1 MSLRTA
7 TLLGGVIG
15 PNLNDVSPANEPKFN
30 LGARVSG
37 SDGSEYLYVQAG
49 AAITTAVNGPNAVAI
64 DEDFQAVLMT
74 TALAKA
80 GHQLGF
86 APIANTVADVPL
98 IPDNAYFFAQISGSN
113 CSARVAASASA
124 DAYLRTSLVAGRLS
138 TASTASA
145 AVFTGAVIV
154 VVASASG
161 GSFNQGTVREA
172 FLTTP
177 RAVRSGNGVA
187 DGWIN

>member
-1 MSLRTA
+1 MSLRTG
-7 TLLGGVIG
+7 TLLGAPIG
-15 PNLNDVSPANEPKFN
+15 PNLNSVSEADKPLFN
-30 LGARVSG
+30 PGALVLGT
-37 SDGSEYLYVQAG
+37 DGSQYVYVQAG
-49 AAITTAVNGPNAVAI
+49 AAITIAVNGPNAVAI

-80 GHQLGF
+80 GHNLGF
-86 APIANTVADVPL
+86 APIANTVADVAL
-98 IPDNAYFFAQISGSN
+98 IPDNAYFFAQIMGSN

-124 DAYLRTSLVAGRLS
+124 DAYLRTTIVPGRLG

-145 AVFTGAVIV
+145 AVFTGAVLV
-154 VVASASG
+154 TVASASG
-161 GSFNQGTVREA
+161 GSFNQGTVRECL
-172 FLTTP
+172 LTLP